1 MIHAIGMSK
10 GRWFAGAL
18 CMLAMFPVQA
28 APPGT
33 AGSFDELVET
43 TVRRGPDGQLPPHLS
58 VVLGL
63 STLEQG
69 ISVKQAVIRDGSA
82 VRVFNVCA
90 ANHKD
95 LVILTHND
103 QEQSTKAYLFS
114 TQGRLRRAVF
124 FRDGEPAQMR
134 STSEA
139 RGDFAA
145 EQKFW
150 MEFSAKLLHAN

>member
-1 MIHAIGMSK
+1 MAK
-10 GRWFAGAL
+10 GRWFAGTL
-18 CMLAMFPVQA
+18 FMLAMFPLQA

-43 TVRRGPDGQLPPHLS
+43 TVRRGPEGQLPPHLS

-63 STLEQG
+63 STVEQS
-69 ISVKQAVIRDGSA
+69 IPVKQAVIRDGSA

-103 QEQSTKAYLFS
+103 QDQSTKAYLLS
-114 TQGRLRRAVF
+114 AKGRLRRAVF
-124 FRDGEPAQMR
+124 FRDGEPAQIR
-134 STSEA
+134 SMAEA

-150 MEFSAKLLHAN
+150 VDFSAKRLHEN

>member
-1 MIHAIGMSK
+1 MSK
-10 GRWFAGAL
+10 GRWFIGAL
-18 CMLAMFPVQA
+18 YMLAMFPAQA
-28 APPGT
+28 TPPGT
-33 AGSFDELVET
+33 AESFDELVET

-103 QEQSTKAYLFS
+103 REQSTKAYLFS

-124 FRDGEPAQMR
+124 FRDGEPVQMR
-134 STSEA
+134 SMAEA
-139 RGDFAA
+139 SADFAA
-145 EQKFW
+145 EQRFW
-150 MEFSAKLLHAN
+150 KDFSARLLHAD